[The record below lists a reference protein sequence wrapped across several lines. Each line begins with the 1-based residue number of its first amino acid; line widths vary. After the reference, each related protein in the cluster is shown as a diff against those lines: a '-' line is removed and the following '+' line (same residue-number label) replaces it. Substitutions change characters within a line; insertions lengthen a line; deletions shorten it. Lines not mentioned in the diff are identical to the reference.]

1 MNHKVSRNR
10 ERERECVCE
19 IEEVKAYIKKAH
31 KVGGDKLGESDEEID
46 GEQFQEQPHGLHVC
60 SH

>member
-1 MNHKVSRNR
+1 M
-10 ERERECVCE
+10 CVCE

-31 KVGGDKLGESDEEID
+31 KVGRDKLGESDEEID